1 METEIVLN
9 PKNVTFNISQKDQWF
24 ITKETF
30 EEALGGEEF
39 IKKDPRLANMIWQTE
54 FLLGNRIE
62 IQDFIYIMHYTDT
75 SGQQL
80 RQIDRVTRFINA
92 R

>member
-1 METEIVLN
+1 MLN

-62 IQDFIYIMHYTDT
+62 IQDFIYIMHYPTLQASNYDKST
-75 SGQQL
+75 ALPALS
-80 RQIDRVTRFINA
+80 THA
-92 R
+92 KT